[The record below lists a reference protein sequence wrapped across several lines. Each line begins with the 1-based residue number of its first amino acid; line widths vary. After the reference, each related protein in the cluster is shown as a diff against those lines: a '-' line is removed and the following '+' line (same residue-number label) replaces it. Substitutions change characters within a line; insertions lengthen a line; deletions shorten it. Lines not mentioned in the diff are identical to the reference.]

1 MSSAPLLKSRL
12 DIVTN
17 NVSSALATQSVP
29 TELQDALVEAVSTMS
44 KLYMQNDLRPSE
56 LNAGDFIEA
65 TVRILQWL
73 ATGKHTPLEKSL
85 PPMPTW
91 VQNMESS
98 SLNDSL
104 RITIPKLINA
114 MYTVRSRRGVS
125 HIAGEV
131 SANKVDAM
139 LLLTTSRWILAEFV
153 RLYHKTSHD
162 EAQRAVDLLA
172 LAETPII
179 EDFEGVRRVITAHS
193 LTIPAQI
200 MLLLLNAGT
209 TASTLDDMVDS
220 IQGTPAAIRKAAR
233 RLHVKKYAH
242 IYTDNRITLTGL
254 GRTEA
259 VKLMEEALA
268 TKEDK

>member
-1 MSSAPLLKSRL
+1 MSSVPIRNSRL
-12 DIVTN
+12 DTITS
-17 NVSSALATQSVP
+17 NVSSALTTQSVP
-29 TELQDALVEAVSTMS
+29 TDLQKALVDAVTTMS

-56 LNAGDFIEA
+56 LNVGDFIEA

-73 ATGKHTPLEKSL
+73 ATGRHTPLGRTL

-153 RLYHKTSHD
+153 RLYHNTGHD
-162 EAQRAVDLLA
+162 EAQHAVDLLA

-179 EDFEGVRRVITAHS
+179 EDFEGTQRVITAHS

-200 MLLLLNAGT
+200 MLLLLNAGST
-209 TASTLDDMVDS
+209 VSTLDDMVGS
-220 IQGTPAAIRKAAR
+220 IKGTPPAIKKAAR
-233 RLHVKKYAH
+233 RLHDKKYAH
-242 IYTDNRITLTGL
+242 IYPDNRITLTGL
-254 GRTEA
+254 GRAEA
-259 VKLMEEALA
+259 VKLMEEAS
-268 TKEDK
+268 TKEDE

>member
-1 MSSAPLLKSRL
+1 MSSLQPTNSRL
-12 DIVTN
+12 DVVAS
-17 NVSSALATQSVP
+17 NVSSALATQAVP
-29 TELQDALVEAVSTMS
+29 SELQEALVEAVSTMS
-44 KLYMQNDLRPSE
+44 KLYMRNDLRPSE

-73 ATGKHTPLEKSL
+73 ATGKNTPLGKTL
-85 PPMPTW
+85 PPMPSW
-91 VQNMESS
+91 VQNMENST
-98 SLNDSL
+98 LNDSL

-172 LAETPII
+172 LADTPII
-179 EDFEGVRRVITAHS
+179 EDFEGVNRVITAHA
-193 LTIPAQI
+193 LTIPTQI
-200 MLLLLNAGT
+200 LLLLLNAGAT
-209 TASTLDDMVDS
+209 ELKLDNMVSS
-220 IQGTPAAIRKAAR
+220 IKGTPPAIKKAAR
-233 RLHVKKYAH
+233 RLHDKKYAH
-242 IYTDNRITLTGL
+242 IYSDNRIVLTGL
-254 GRTEA
+254 GRAEA
-259 VKLMEEALA
+259 VKLMEEASL
-268 TKEDK
+268 TKEGK